1 LAADKRS
8 EGVES
13 VPNILGSTP
22 SGLRWRGLLAATCAA
37 AAISGC
43 SDTGSDAQTN
53 AVYDAGVGSNARGD
67 GVDVLNALIV
77 DNGDGTGTVSA
88 TLLLNPGEF
97 DEDEVPASVTFDDF
111 AVTTL
116 DGQPVD
122 ASLADGVV
130 LAPDEPVKL
139 GDEAIATV
147 SGDNVAAGQ
156 MVTATFS
163 FDAVVEPIELD
174 IPVVERTE
182 MYAEVAEAPAPTP

>member
-1 LAADKRS
+1 
-8 EGVES
+8 
-13 VPNILGSTP
+13 VPKILGSTP
-22 SGLRWRGLLAATCAA
+22 SAPRWRGLLAAGCAI

-43 SDTGSDAQTN
+43 ADTGTDAQTN
-53 AVYDAGVGSNARGD
+53 DVYDAGVGSNSRGD

-97 DEDEVPASVTFDDF
+97 DEDEAPAEVTFDDF

-116 DGQPVD
+116 DGQPVN
-122 ASLADGVV
+122 ASLADGVL
-130 LAPDEPVKL
+130 LAPDDPAKL

-147 SGDNVAAGQ
+147 SGGNVAAGQ

-182 MYAEVAEAPAPTP
+182 MYAEVAEAPTP